1 LLPRPSPL
9 LAPSTRPPMS
19 TTSTVACT
27 TFFDSDMAASASSR
41 GSSTRA
47 TPMLGSF
54 VANG

>member
-1 LLPRPSPL
+1 
-9 LAPSTRPPMS
+9 MS